1 MRVLLLAFLVTSGF
15 AQSPQ
20 PPSRRSATEDPQ
32 AGCSTGQT
40 YQGCMV
46 RSGGRMMLIDPQNR
60 DYILVSSDRS
70 LENYVGHEVQVC
82 AIPID
87 PAGPTSSDP
96 EINPQQ
102 PAGHLPTL
110 NAEKLQKI
118 AEKCSSPKSTDKK

>member
-70 LENYVGHEVQVC
+70 LENYIGQEVQLC
-82 AIPID
+82 ATSIIRKDPASKDPGID
-87 PAGPTSSDP
+87 P
-96 EINPQQ
+96 Q
-102 PAGHLPTL
+102 PPPGDLLTL
-110 NAEKLQKI
+110 NVGNVQKVSD
-118 AEKCSSPKSTDKK
+118 KCISPKSTDKK